1 MPAVKRRWRRY
12 RVWLRRARAKAT
24 KSFRRNS
31 AKIQRLLAIIEFRL
45 RQAVSPWRRWI
56 EASFL
61 FIAVGISATLTPV
74 LQQSIRVYF
83 DADRFAALRNLLI
96 AAGGALI
103 GATAIGFSVVM
114 IAVQLNF
121 ARIPHGL
128 FRKLSSDIRLLGAF
142 ASTFLL
148 AILVAGLALIPNAD
162 WSAIALMT
170 AIWSTLLILLLFFY
184 GYRRALALINP
195 GIQLGIILAEA
206 RKDLRRWDRRARRMA
221 PLLTVPE
228 GDGGRSHHDLQR
240 LIFFQANPHW
250 TRVAQQAVS
259 YAMSFARR
267 YAEQGDFEV
276 SGGALTTVVFINAA
290 YVGAKGRTFF
300 APNAF
305 FDIPQANDGFIN
317 DTLEQLRQAVQAA
330 AARGDEAPLRQL
342 LVTFSTLVQ
351 TYMAI
356 DYSNEYDESK
366 HHAQLAAS
374 YLAGAVEA
382 ILPRRMPDVI
392 MEGVR
397 LMGVSAQAFLSAGL
411 PNAIITLKEKIAAI
425 SCTGAA
431 SKEYRPVTLVG
442 IEQLARITLSLL
454 SAPSR
459 DIGYAADQVRNGVEL
474 VVSVFLQIPD
484 APLERIHGTYL
495 GPYYSLTT
503 NQSLGSWLTE
513 LCNAI
518 LRAQAGNVQVAA
530 VVDNIETWSEELYRT
545 QKTLLLLAIEKRS
558 LFTLDLIQW
567 IAHVA
572 KLLTAV
578 SKAEVTDDHTGEEIE
593 KHADWLFSV
602 LSWVS
607 DDRDSIAFVESFHI
621 TNVAFEVALD
631 ASQRDSER
639 VGLSARRLL
648 IDWTFKAGRYT
659 TGWGTLETG
668 LTALVALVLRL
679 DKPQLIAWLKQE
691 VTRRLQEVPL
701 DPDLLVRT
709 AHNLRQKAASF
720 RQRDFTL
727 DSVDRVM
734 GELDRDRLR
743 LLLREIADILSPRTA
758 GEHVRPEPF

>member
-1 MPAVKRRWRRY
+1 
-12 RVWLRRARAKAT
+12 
-24 KSFRRNS
+24 
-31 AKIQRLLAIIEFRL
+31 
-45 RQAVSPWRRWI
+45 
-56 EASFL
+56 
-61 FIAVGISATLTPV
+61 
-74 LQQSIRVYF
+74 
-83 DADRFAALRNLLI
+83 
-96 AAGGALI
+96 
-103 GATAIGFSVVM
+103 
-114 IAVQLNF
+114 
-121 ARIPHGL
+121 
-128 FRKLSSDIRLLGAF
+128 LLGAF
-142 ASTFLL
+142 AATFVL
-148 AILVAGLALIPNAD
+148 AIVVAGLALIPNAD
-162 WSAIALMT
+162 WSSIALV
-170 AIWSTLLILLLFFY
+170 ALIWSTFFILLLFFY

-221 PLLTVPE
+221 PLLEVAEDDP
-228 GDGGRSHHDLQR
+228 GRSRHDLQR
-240 LIFFQANPHW
+240 LVFFQANPQW
-250 TRVAQQAVS
+250 TRVGHQAVS

-290 YVGAKGRTFF
+290 YVAAKGRTFF

-305 FDIPQANDGFIN
+305 IDIPQANDGFIN
-317 DTLEQLRQAVQAA
+317 DSLEQLRQAVQAA
-330 AARGDEAPLRQL
+330 AARGDEVPLRQL
-342 LVTFSTLVQ
+342 LATFSTLVQ

-366 HHAQLAAS
+366 HHALLAAS

-411 PNAIITLKEKIAAI
+411 PNAILTLKEKIAAI

-454 SAPSR
+454 RVPSR

-484 APLERIHGTYL
+484 APLERIHSTYL
-495 GPYYSLTT
+495 GPYYSLTAD
-503 NQSLGSWLTE
+503 QSLGSSLTE

-518 LRAQAGNVQVAA
+518 LRAQAGDVQAAA
-530 VVDNIETWSEELYRT
+530 VADNIEAWSEELYKT

-558 LFTLDLIQW
+558 HFTFDLIHW

-593 KHADWLFSV
+593 RHADWLLSV
-602 LSWVS
+602 LSWIP
-607 DDRDSIAFVESFHI
+607 DDRDSVAFVESFQI
-621 TNVAFEVALD
+621 TNVAFEAALD
-631 ASQRDSER
+631 ASQLDSER
-639 VGLSARRLL
+639 VGESARRLL
-648 IDWTFKAGRYT
+648 LDWTFKAGKYT

-668 LTALVALVLRL
+668 LIALVALVLRL
-679 DKPQLIAWLKQE
+679 EQPGLTAWLKQE
-691 VTRRLQEVPL
+691 VTRRLQEAPL
-701 DPDLLVRT
+701 DPDLLDRT
-709 AHNLRQKAASF
+709 AHNLRRKAISF
-720 RQRDFTL
+720 RQRDFSF
-727 DSVDRVM
+727 DAIDRVM
-734 GELDRDRLR
+734 GELDRDGLR
-743 LLLREIADILSPRTA
+743 VLLREIADILSPRTA
-758 GEHVRPEPF
+758 GEHVRPEPFF